1 MGFKENLLKKI
12 AIDQLVSRV
21 LGSMGTVDSGK
32 RLDRDA
38 MRELLE
44 MGTYTYRR
52 ERDLDLYC
60 QNRSDDKQLILV
72 LDNEL
77 KIYNTTVDDV
87 CLRKSPTIKEMVS
100 IRNAIKIL
108 NDKKVVISSK
118 TDTVERVRKELV
130 DAIDLAFTE
139 ADIAALALEGRNSL
153 ENKYTDGILETMA
166 LFAEL
171 LGYEK
176 PPKPLQL
183 AHHEIRGRVDKPRP
197 GEWVIGPVVMYNL
210 MEARLTMLRGPV
222 SSVNK
227 GALETYQQVAA
238 GSAKAEWEGPAV
250 WETLQRHVMEQKD
263 SAAIPR

>member
-21 LGSMGTVDSGK
+21 LGSMGTVESGK
-32 RLDRDA
+32 RLDRDT

-44 MGTYTYRR
+44 MGTYTFRR

-60 QNRSDDKQLILV
+60 QNQSDEKQLILV

-77 KIYNTTVDDV
+77 KIYHTTVGDV

-108 NDKKVVISSK
+108 NDKDVVISSK
-118 TDTVERVRKELV
+118 TDTVERVRNELTE
-130 DAIDLAFTE
+130 AIDLSFTE
-139 ADIAALALEGRNSL
+139 ADIAALTLEGRNSL
-153 ENKYTDGILETMA
+153 ENKYADGVLETLA

-171 LGYEK
+171 LGYEN
-176 PPKPLQL
+176 PPKPLRL

-197 GEWVIGPVVMYNL
+197 GEWVIGPVVLYNL
-210 MEARLTMLRGPV
+210 MEGRLTMLRGPV
-222 SSVNK
+222 SSLNK

-238 GSAKAEWEGPAV
+238 GTAKAEWEGPAV
-250 WETLQRHVMEQKD
+250 WDALQRYVIEQKG
-263 SAAIPR
+263 SAAIQR